1 MRILYVHQYFATPA
15 GSVGTRS
22 YEMGRAL
29 TEAGHDVTMVCASYD
44 RSTTGLATPF
54 VKGRREGQ
62 VDGIRVI
69 EFAMGSSN
77 NDPLL
82 TRAWRFSVFAF
93 SAMGTALSERFDLLF
108 ATSTPLTAALPGIV
122 AKVFRRKRFV
132 FEVRDLWPELP
143 RAMGMKNPLLLGSMA
158 LLERMA
164 YAMADH
170 VIALAPGIR
179 EGVARTGFPRERI
192 TLIPNGCDLDLFA
205 AATPVRPADQ
215 FPGMIAPDDFV
226 AVFTGAHGKANGLAA
241 VVAAGKVLEQRGRTD
256 IKLLLIGGGAEKA
269 ELMRDADGLQTV
281 RFADAVPK
289 HLIASLIRGGDAG
302 LQILANV
309 PAFYDG
315 TSPNKFFDYLA
326 GGLPVIINYPGWLAE
341 LVREQGC
348 GWAVSPDD
356 PEAFADALIAAADDR
371 EEARRRGA
379 AALALGS
386 RMFAREA
393 LAGRFV
399 ETLEGSGPDGGR
411 RGRSL

>member
-1 MRILYVHQYFATPA
+1 
-15 GSVGTRS
+15 
-22 YEMGRAL
+22 
-29 TEAGHDVTMVCASYD
+29 
-44 RSTTGLATPF
+44 
-54 VKGRREGQ
+54 
-62 VDGIRVI
+62 
-69 EFAMGSSN
+69 
-77 NDPLL
+77 
-82 TRAWRFSVFAF
+82 
-93 SAMGTALSERFDLLF
+93 
-108 ATSTPLTAALPGIV
+108 
-122 AKVFRRKRFV
+122 
-132 FEVRDLWPELP
+132 
-143 RAMGMKNPLLLGSMA
+143 MGMKNPLLLGSMA
-158 LLERMA
+158 LLERLA

-205 AATPVRPADQ
+205 AATPLRPADQ
-215 FPGMIAPDDFV
+215 FPGMIAPGDFV

-289 HLIASLIRGGDAG
+289 QLIASLIRGGDAG

-356 PEAFADALIAAADDR
+356 PEAFADALIDAADDR
-371 EEARRRGA
+371 EEALRRGA

-393 LAGRFV
+393 LASRFV